1 MGTGLFMVTGTTEAS
16 SMMDEWPYFIV
27 NFRRS
32 AQTHLRKACFIWFP
46 VPRLFQCLF
55 LGWLLSFEFVLLDSL
70 RLSSCWFLF
79 TLDWRKRG
87 PSLGCILPVRLPLRH
102 LQRGCPQIAGT
113 VWRPLPRVTR
123 GLGLS
128 SCSAFLVSWWGHWSH
143 FVAWVHMWDFF
154 FFPSI
159 HYLCKVMK
167 GKGFQPGA
175 LWSSVFPQV
184 DFPPITMGMKIII
197 ENEKSK
203 GEKKTPRHPCPS
215 TAANSSSLMARS

>member
-55 LGWLLSFEFVLLDSL
+55 LGSLLSFEFVLLDSL

-154 FFPSI
+154 FFSLHPLFVQSNEREGI
-159 HYLCKVMK
+159 PTRGFMVLC
-167 GKGFQPGA
+167 F
-175 LWSSVFPQV
+175 
-184 DFPPITMGMKIII
+184 
-197 ENEKSK
+197 
-203 GEKKTPRHPCPS
+203 
-215 TAANSSSLMARS
+215 SSSWFSSNYYGNENHYRKREKQRGKKNPKAPMPFNSCQQFISDG